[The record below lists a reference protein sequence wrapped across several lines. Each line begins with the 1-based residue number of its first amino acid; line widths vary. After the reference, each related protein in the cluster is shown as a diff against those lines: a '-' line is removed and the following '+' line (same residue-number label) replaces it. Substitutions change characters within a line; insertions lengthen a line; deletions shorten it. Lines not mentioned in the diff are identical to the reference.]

1 MRFFFTY
8 VYVRV
13 PNEQVDKQ
21 VYVFW
26 ATYNA
31 TLLRDKLRE
40 FVVAR
45 ITSLFVEIE
54 KQFCTFYSYMLSLS
68 IISEISI
75 CDTNRF
81 YPMIENMHMHAH
93 THTHHLSEFH
103 IFSWSKKLG
112 CVMGRQFVTFV
123 FFYRKKNFPE
133 IFRILDQMLIIIC
146 QKCDTYL
153 TFGCLYSKWTTFRF
167 CKAQCAHFVMSMRD
181 RRCKIRRRRTWRH
194 QIWRH
199 QAWPYLLFFC

>member
-81 YPMIENMHMHAH
+81 YPMIENMHMH
-93 THTHHLSEFH
+93 THTPSVGISHLFLIEEARVCYGTSIRHFRFFLPQKK
-103 IFSWSKKLG
+103 FSW
-112 CVMGRQFVTFV
+112 
-123 FFYRKKNFPE
+123 NF
-133 IFRILDQMLIIIC
+133 
-146 QKCDTYL
+146 
-153 TFGCLYSKWTTFRF
+153 
-167 CKAQCAHFVMSMRD
+167 
-181 RRCKIRRRRTWRH
+181 
-194 QIWRH
+194 
-199 QAWPYLLFFC
+199 